1 MRRLV
6 PFCLVLFWG
15 GMAWAHASEQSFV
28 LLLPTDVYIAA
39 GVASVVLTVLLLAVL
54 PSRAGEAVFAPVGLV
69 RRPRWAVRHG
79 TSLLATGVLA
89 FGVWQGFAGP
99 RTPMENPVPL
109 LIWTVWWVALVSLQ
123 GLVGNHWR
131 WTNPWTGVVAVL
143 VRWTGMRALMRYPR
157 GWGYWPAVV
166 LFLAFAAFLLCDPA
180 PADPARLASAVGFY
194 WYAVLFGVLLFGPAF
209 LLRGEMVTV
218 MMRAYGRMGLLAHA
232 RGRLAIG
239 LWGWQGVVRRAPPL
253 GMAVLMVFLLGTGS
267 FDGLNETFWWLGV
280 IGVNPLE
287 FPGRSAVVVPNLI
300 GLVVANLGLLAVFA
314 ACLWLGE
321 RIAGTGRSLRQAV
334 CLFAPSVLPIA
345 LGYHVAHYLPTFL
358 VEVQYVVQMLDDPL
372 ANGAHFLG
380 MDGFYVTTG
389 FFNTQDTVRRI
400 WLSQAGAVVVG
411 HVVAIL
417 MAHALAMRDG
427 ADRRRAV
434 LGQAPLAVF
443 MVAYTFFGL
452 WLLAS
457 PRG

>member
-1 MRRLV
+1 MRGLLV
-6 PFCLVLFWG
+6 CLVLFWG
-15 GMAWAHASEQSFV
+15 GMASAHASEQSFV
-28 LLLPTDVYIAA
+28 LLLPTDVYISA

-54 PSRAGEAVFAPVGLV
+54 PARAGEAVFSPVPLV
-69 RRPRWAVRHG
+69 RRPRWAWRHA
-79 TSLLATGVLA
+79 TSLLATGVLTFA
-89 FGVWQGFAGP
+89 VWQGFAGP
-99 RTPMENPVPL
+99 RTPMENPMPL
-109 LIWTVWWVALVSLQ
+109 LLWTVWWVALVSLQ
-123 GLVGNHWR
+123 GLFGNHWR

-143 VRWTGMRALMRYPR
+143 ARWTGIRPLMRYPR
-157 GWGYWPAVV
+157 RWGYWPAVG

-180 PADPARLASAVGFY
+180 PADPARLASVVGLY

-218 MMRAYGRMGLLAHA
+218 MMRAYGRMGVLAPV
-232 RGRLAIG
+232 RGSLALG
-239 LWGWQGVVRRAPPL
+239 LWGWQGVMRRAPPL
-253 GMAVLMVFLLGTGS
+253 ALAVLMVLLLGTGS
-267 FDGLNETFWWLGV
+267 FDGLNETFWWMGV

-300 GLVVANLGLLAVFA
+300 GLVVANLGLLTVFA

-321 RIAGTGRSLRQAV
+321 RIAGTGRRLRAAF
-334 CLFAPSVLPIA
+334 CLFAPSILPIA

-372 ANGAHFLG
+372 SSGAHFLG

-417 MAHALAMRDG
+417 MAHALAMRDR

>member
-1 MRRLV
+1 MRGLLV
-6 PFCLVLFWG
+6 CLVLFWG

-28 LLLPTDVYIAA
+28 LLLPTDVYISA

-54 PSRAGEAVFAPVGLV
+54 PARAGEAVFSPVPLV
-69 RRPRWAVRHG
+69 RRPRWAWRHA

-89 FGVWQGFAGP
+89 FAVWQGFAGP
-99 RTPMENPVPL
+99 RTPMENPMPL
-109 LIWTVWWVALVSLQ
+109 LLWTVWWVALVSLQ
-123 GLVGNHWR
+123 GLFGNHWR

-143 VRWTGMRALMRYPR
+143 ARLTGIRPLMRYPR
-157 GWGYWPAVV
+157 RWGYWPAVG

-180 PADPARLASAVGFY
+180 PADPARLASVVGLY

-218 MMRAYGRMGLLAHA
+218 MMRAYGRMGVLAPV
-232 RGRLAIG
+232 RGRLALG
-239 LWGWQGVVRRAPPL
+239 LWGWQGVMRRAPPL
-253 GMAVLMVFLLGTGS
+253 ALAVLMVLLLGTGS
-267 FDGLNETFWWLGV
+267 FDGLNETFWWMGV

-300 GLVVANLGLLAVFA
+300 GLVVANLGLLTVFA

-321 RIAGTGRSLRQAV
+321 RIAGTGRRLRAAF
-334 CLFAPSVLPIA
+334 CLFAPSILPIA

-358 VEVQYVVQMLDDPL
+358 VGVQYVVQMLDDPL
-372 ANGAHFLG
+372 SSGAHFLG

-417 MAHALAMRDG
+417 MAHALAMRDR

>member
-1 MRRLV
+1 MRGLLV
-6 PFCLVLFWG
+6 CLVLFWG

-28 LLLPTDVYIAA
+28 LLLPTDVYISA

-54 PSRAGEAVFAPVGLV
+54 PARAGEAVFSPVPLV
-69 RRPRWAVRHG
+69 RRPRWAWRHA

-89 FGVWQGFAGP
+89 FAVWQGFAGP
-99 RTPMENPVPL
+99 RTPMENPMPL
-109 LIWTVWWVALVSLQ
+109 LLWTVWWVALVSLQ
-123 GLVGNHWR
+123 GLFGNHWR

-143 VRWTGMRALMRYPR
+143 ARWTGIRPLMRYPR
-157 GWGYWPAVV
+157 RWGYWPAVG
-166 LFLAFAAFLLCDPA
+166 LFLVFAAFLLCDPA
-180 PADPARLASAVGFY
+180 PADPARLASVVGLY

-218 MMRAYGRMGLLAHA
+218 MMRAYGRMGVLAPV
-232 RGRLAIG
+232 RGRLALG
-239 LWGWQGVVRRAPPL
+239 LWGWQGVMRGAPPL
-253 GMAVLMVFLLGTGS
+253 ALAVLMVLLLGTGS
-267 FDGLNETFWWLGV
+267 FDGLNETFWWMGV

-300 GLVVANLGLLAVFA
+300 GLVVANLGLLTVFA

-321 RIAGTGRSLRQAV
+321 RIAGTGRRLRAAF
-334 CLFAPSVLPIA
+334 CLFAPSILPIA

-372 ANGAHFLG
+372 SSGAHFLG

-417 MAHALAMRDG
+417 MAHALAMRDR

>member
-1 MRRLV
+1 MRAV
-6 PFCLVLFWG
+6 LVLGLLLWAG
-15 GMAWAHASEQSFV
+15 QAAAHASEQGFV

-54 PSRAGEAVFAPVGLV
+54 PARAGEALFAPLPVM
-69 RRPRWAVRHG
+69 RRGRFALRHW
-79 TSLLATGVLA
+79 TSLLATAALGFA
-89 FGVWQGFAGP
+89 VWQGFAGP
-99 RTPMENPVPL
+99 RTPMENPMPL
-109 LIWTVWWVALVSLQ
+109 LVWTVWWVALVSLQ

-143 VRWTGMRALMRYPR
+143 SRWTGLRPLMRYPR
-157 GWGYWPAVV
+157 GWGYWPAVG
-166 LFLAFAAFLLCDPA
+166 LFLGFAAFLLCDPA
-180 PADPARLASAVGFY
+180 PADPARLASVAGLY
-194 WYAVLFGVLLFGPAF
+194 WYAVLFGVLLFGPAW
-209 LLRGEMVTV
+209 LVRGEMVTV
-218 MMRAYGRMGLLAHA
+218 VMRAYGRMGLVGRL
-232 RGRLAIG
+232 RGRVALG

-253 GMAVLMVFLLGTGS
+253 ALAVLMVFLLGTGS

-287 FPGRSAVVVPNLI
+287 FPGRSAVVVQSLI
-300 GLVVANLGLLAVFA
+300 GLVAANLGLLAVFA

-321 RIAGTGRSLRQAV
+321 RIAATGRSLRAAV
-334 CLFAPSVLPIA
+334 CRFAPSILPIA
-345 LGYHVAHYLPTFL
+345 LGYHVAHYLPAFL
-358 VEVQYVVQMLDDPL
+358 VESQYLAQMLDDPL
-372 ANGAHFLG
+372 SNGAHFLG

-400 WLSQAGAVVVG
+400 WLTQAGAVVAG

-417 MAHALAMRDG
+417 MAHALAMRDRP
-427 ADRRRAV
+427 DRRRAV

>member
-1 MRRLV
+1 MRGVLV
-6 PFCLVLFWG
+6 CLVLFWG

-28 LLLPTDVYIAA
+28 LLLPTDVYISA
-39 GVASVVLTVLLLAVL
+39 GVASVVLTVILLAVL
-54 PSRAGEAVFAPVGLV
+54 PARAGEAVFAPVGLV
-69 RRPRWAVRHG
+69 RRPRWAFRHG

-89 FGVWQGFAGP
+89 FAVWQGFAGP
-99 RTPMENPVPL
+99 RTPMENPMPL
-109 LIWTVWWVALVSLQ
+109 LVWTVWWVALVSLQ
-123 GLVGNHWR
+123 GIIGNHWR
-131 WTNPWTGVVAVL
+131 WTNPWTGVIAVL
-143 VRWTGMRALMRYPR
+143 SRWTGIRPLMRYPR
-157 GWGYWPAVV
+157 SWGYWPAVG
-166 LFLAFAAFLLCDPA
+166 LFLAFAVFLLCDPA
-180 PADPARLASAVGFY
+180 PADPARLASVVGLY

-218 MMRAYGRMGLLAHA
+218 MMRAYGRMGLLAPV
-232 RGRLAIG
+232 RGRLALG
-239 LWGWQGVVRRAPPL
+239 LWGWQGVIRRAPPL
-253 GMAVLMVFLLGTGS
+253 ALAVLMVLLLGTGS

-300 GLVVANLGLLAVFA
+300 GLAVANLGLLAVFA

-321 RIAGTGRSLRQAV
+321 RIAGTGRSLRAAF
-334 CLFAPSVLPIA
+334 CLFAPSILPIA

-372 ANGAHFLG
+372 SNGAHFLG
-380 MDGFYVTTG
+380 LDGFYVTTG

-417 MAHALAMRDG
+417 MAHALAMRDR